1 MTTQETKG
9 YKFEKVSTL
18 SLREGDVIK
27 FADQYQGTTIAR
39 VKGMRRCFSSPNEM
53 TIEIDA
59 LWSTKG
65 DNWFVKRS
73 KEQGDCVIY
82 KRKYSSFGPF
92 GYVLK
97 GAAK

>member
-27 FADQYQGTTIAR
+27 FATSDSGTTIAR

-59 LWSTKG
+59 LWSTQG
-65 DNWFVKRS
+65 ENWFIKQT
-73 KEQGDCVIY
+73 KEGYCAIY

-97 GAAK
+97 GTAK